1 MIDYEKER
9 ERIHREKGAYFAEF
23 IGSFFINFTMHSM
36 NRTTSS
42 AYTPFVIGSSF
53 FLAVFLSYRISG
65 AHLNAAVTF
74 ATWFQ
79 NRGTEDYTKY
89 LYYVLFQ
96 VLGGLAAGFLIAF
109 MGFPLILPDHNYDAT
124 ISEGASM
131 MAFFTFF
138 LCLIYLHIN
147 DPAKP
152 KTDAVVAGIVIGS
165 TVLLISMT
173 LGPATGGIIN
183 PSVGLSVGICRMIFV
198 ATESSNLLYV
208 WILSPFVG
216 AFFSN
221 YFYQR
226 YLRAHLVK
234 PSETTDWWYA

>member
-23 IGSFFINFTMHSM
+23 IGCFFINFTMHSM
-36 NRTTSS
+36 NRNTSS

-65 AHLNAAVTF
+65 AHLNAAVTL
-74 ATWFQ
+74 ATWFK
-79 NRGTEDYTKY
+79 NRETEDYTKY

-96 VLGGLAAGFLIAF
+96 ILGGLCAGFLIAF
-109 MGFPLILPDHNYDAT
+109 MGFELILPDHDHEAT
-124 ISEGASM
+124 ISEAVAM
-131 MAFFTFF
+131 EAFFTFF

-147 DPAKP
+147 DPARP

-183 PSVGLSVGICRMIFV
+183 PSVGFSVGICRMIFV
-198 ATESSNLLYV
+198 ANESTNMLYV

-216 AFFSN
+216 ALFSN
-221 YFYQR
+221 WFYEK
-226 YLRAHLVK
+226 YLRSHLK
-234 PSETTDWWYA
+234 PAEITEH